1 MTYYVDGDNLM
12 HDIFDV
18 PDGSARDAV
27 RDQLVTKLRIDRNN
41 LGCRIVV
48 VFDAKGGPRSTES
61 RNGVTV
67 EYPAAIADDRLV
79 ELARTRNTGVF
90 VTNDRELR
98 NRIMREG
105 KQVISN
111 SEFKGKLASSPPA
124 RKRPTKPDKSSDKRA
139 MSGSRDDAKL
149 FGFDPDDTIEI

>member
-18 PDGSARDAV
+18 PDGPARDSV
-27 RDQLVTKLRIDRNN
+27 REQLVTKLSIGRNN
-41 LGCRIVV
+41 LGSRIVV
-48 VFDAKGGPRSTES
+48 VFDAKGGPRSTET

-79 ELARTRNTGVF
+79 QLAGNRSKGVF

-98 NRIMREG
+98 ARIVHEG

-111 SEFKGKLASSPPA
+111 SEFKEKLEPSRPT
-124 RKRPTKPDKSSDKRA
+124 RKRRKKPDKASDKRA

-149 FGFDPDDTIEI
+149 FGLDPDDTIEI